1 MDVAAIPRAP
11 IADACRTAGLDLLV
25 VFGSQVSGSTH
36 AESDIDLG
44 FVKPREPLSL
54 DARRRLEDGLA
65 RVLGSRELDLV
76 DLRRVPGLVR
86 HLACE
91 RGAVLFETR
100 SGLFEAFR
108 VLAWNLYQDE
118 RIAIRR
124 HDAEGLRRA
133 LETLRA

>member
-11 IADACRTAGLDLLV
+11 IAEVCRAAGLDLLV
-25 VFGSQVSGSTH
+25 VHGSQVSGATH

-44 FVKPREPLSL
+44 FVKPHGPLEL
-54 DARRRLEDGLA
+54 AARRRLEDGLGK
-65 RVLGSRELDLV
+65 VLGRHDLDLV

-86 HLACE
+86 HLASE
-91 RGAVLFETR
+91 RGAALFEAR

-118 RIAIRR
+118 RIQIRR